1 VRSDTVLYRK
11 SDVNML
17 TGGEMTVL
25 HIRVEIC
32 MLTGGRPLEPI
43 LYLSCTD
50 EYEIAREVRS
60 DTVLYRNQT

>member
-1 VRSDTVLYRK
+1 
-11 SDVNML
+11 
-17 TGGEMTVL
+17 
-25 HIRVEIC
+25 

-43 LYLSCTD
+43 LYLSRTD